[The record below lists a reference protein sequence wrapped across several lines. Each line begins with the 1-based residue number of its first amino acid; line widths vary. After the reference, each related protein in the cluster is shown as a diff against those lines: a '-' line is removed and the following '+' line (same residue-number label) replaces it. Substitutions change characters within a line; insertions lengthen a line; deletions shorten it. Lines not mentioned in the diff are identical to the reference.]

1 MIPAM
6 SLIYFRMLQK
16 IAILRLTTQGSY
28 IIGIKKDT
36 DWNLLVA
43 FQAKSNN
50 NIEEKLVVD
59 VPHKLSHPKQF

>member
-6 SLIYFRMLQK
+6 SLIYFRMLQT
-16 IAILRLTTQGSY
+16 IATLRLTTQGSY

-50 NIEEKLVVD
+50 NIEE
-59 VPHKLSHPKQF
+59 